1 MPLPEAV
8 GEVCPACGVENT
20 GEARACAQCGL
31 PVSTRKEGELP
42 PAPPEAP
49 SLPPRDL
56 KGLIRESFRVY
67 RRQFASLVILAFI
80 PQVPA
85 LISLAVPEWLA
96 LIFSVAGI
104 LIAFVVLGAA
114 FRLVALDY
122 LGQEV
127 DPFKCFGGA
136 LGRAAPLIFVGI
148 LFSLALIAS
157 LVLAL
162 ILVGIPLF
170 FYLMVS
176 LFFAE
181 GSVMMEGKGAVDAL
195 ERSWHLVK
203 GSWWRVFGIGVAFVL
218 VTIVLWIPA
227 LIFSGLAVLI
237 NDTAGGVVALI
248 CGALIS
254 PVSMVGTALVYFD
267 LRARKEGYS
276 LERMAAEVES

>member
-1 MPLPEAV
+1 M
-8 GEVCPACGVENT
+8 
-20 GEARACAQCGL
+20 
-31 PVSTRKEGELP
+31 
-42 PAPPEAP
+42 
-49 SLPPRDL
+49 
-56 KGLIRESFRVY
+56 
-67 RRQFASLVILAFI
+67 
-80 PQVPA
+80 
-85 LISLAVPEWLA
+85 
-96 LIFSVAGI
+96 
-104 LIAFVVLGAA
+104 
-114 FRLVALDY
+114 
-122 LGQEV
+122 
-127 DPFKCFGGA
+127 
-136 LGRAAPLIFVGI
+136 GRAAPLIFVGI

-227 LIFSGLAVLI
+227 LIFIGLAVLI